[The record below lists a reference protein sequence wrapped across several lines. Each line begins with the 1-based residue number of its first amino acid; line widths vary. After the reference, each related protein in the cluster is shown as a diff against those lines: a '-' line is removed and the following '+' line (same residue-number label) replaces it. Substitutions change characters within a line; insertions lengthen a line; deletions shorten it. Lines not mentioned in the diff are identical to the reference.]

1 MLDLILISIRTTI
14 EVIGNYRYAN
24 VAMLPCRT
32 WVFWCGISNVG
43 NSGGKVYICRYAGV
57 SGWLLQW
64 WLLFIHTKSSQC

>member
-14 EVIGNYRYAN
+14 EVTGNYRYAN
-24 VAMLPCRT
+24 VAMSYI
-32 WVFWCGISNVG
+32 FWCGISNVG
-43 NSGGKVYICRYAGV
+43 NSGGKVHICRYAGV